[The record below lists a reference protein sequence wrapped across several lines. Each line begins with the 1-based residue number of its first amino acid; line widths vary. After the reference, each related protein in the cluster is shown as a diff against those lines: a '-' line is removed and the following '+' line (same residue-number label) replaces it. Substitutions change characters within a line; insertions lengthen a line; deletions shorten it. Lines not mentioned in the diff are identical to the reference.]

1 MPFYIGVPQQKEDGY
16 VVEWESSY
24 DFKGEDITYTFE
36 LSQDYNFNQTIVKE
50 TGFSIPTIQFS
61 KLPEGQ
67 YFMRVTAQNESGEMQ
82 YAFDCYR
89 LELGK
94 VYGTKSF
101 FVDKEGKIA
110 EDVYVED

>member
-1 MPFYIGVPQQKEDGY
+1 MPFYIGTPQEKGDGY

-36 LSQDYNFNQTIVKE
+36 ISQDYNFNQTIVKE
-50 TGFSIPTIQFS
+50 TGFAIPTMQFS
-61 KLPEGQ
+61 KLPAGQ
-67 YFMRVTAQNESGEMQ
+67 YFMRVTATNESGETQ

-89 LELGK
+89 LDLGK

-101 FVDKEGKIA
+101 YVDQDGKIV